1 MASGYRNEPLTTAG
15 FSTAATDSDLHGDLT
30 GTGASC
36 SALCFKV
43 DGAFRQHDRQTLAN
57 GIDAFVGES
66 EDDDAGLVE
75 YAEGQNVTNVR
86 SNVMMMLVCASSLD
100 KFSVRRALKPET
112 SHVRRL
118 VAELLQ
124 ELDGLGRDSSVCQ
137 KPHASR
143 AEGVHFVLSEG
154 RGVDERLT
162 DVFLFEVG

>member
-1 MASGYRNEPLTTAG
+1 MEGSWCAQDWELS
-15 FSTAATDSDLHGDLT
+15 DSVPCVLDKNQR
-30 GTGASC
+30 A
-36 SALCFKV
+36 CFKA
-43 DGAFRQHDRQTLAN
+43 DEAFRQHDRQTLVN
-57 GIDAFVGES
+57 GINTFVGKS

-75 YAEGQNVTNVR
+75 YAEGQNVTKVQIERDDDAVVR
-86 SNVMMMLVCASSLD
+86 ASSLD

-112 SHVRRL
+112 SLVRCL

-143 AEGVHFVLSEG
+143 AQGVHFVLSEG
-154 RGVDERLT
+154 RGIDERLT

>member
-1 MASGYRNEPLTTAG
+1 MEVSCCAQDWELS
-15 FSTAATDSDLHGDLT
+15 DSVPRVLDKDQR
-30 GTGASC
+30 A
-36 SALCFKV
+36 CFKV
-43 DGAFRQHDRQTLAN
+43 DVAFRKHDRETLVN
-57 GIDAFVGES
+57 GVDAFIGES

-75 YAEGQNVTNVR
+75 YAEGQNVTKVQIERDDDAVVR
-86 SNVMMMLVCASSLD
+86 ASSLD
-100 KFSVRRALKPET
+100 KFSVRRALKAEA
-112 SHVRRL
+112 SHVGRL